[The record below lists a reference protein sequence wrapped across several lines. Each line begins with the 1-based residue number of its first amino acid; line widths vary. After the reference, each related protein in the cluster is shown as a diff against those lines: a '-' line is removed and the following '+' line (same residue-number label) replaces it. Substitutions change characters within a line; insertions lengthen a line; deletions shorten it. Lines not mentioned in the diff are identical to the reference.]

1 MKTLWEYCAEFE
13 FAYVDQAG
21 VVFIL
26 NMAALEDFGE
36 LIEGPR
42 PSNKYLAKIES
53 WLAAF
58 GLGPV
63 GGNSSGNEGN
73 EK

>member
-1 MKTLWEYCAEFE
+1 MKSLWQYCKDFE
-13 FAYVDQAG
+13 FAYVDQSG
-21 VVFIL
+21 VVLIL

-36 LIEGPR
+36 LKEGPR
-42 PSNKYLAKIES
+42 PSDKYAAAIDK

-63 GGNSSGNEGN
+63 GGD
-73 EK
+73 